1 VLANALADAVAV
13 ALPLALPLALAL
25 GLTEEAALMGTAVEP
40 AVADAPVAAE
50 ALPPALA
57 VADASGEDVCCDRA
71 AEANSATTMALT
83 LNRSNTF
90 FTLSTP
96 FSMRSGAP
104 RRLGHSPAYPFWGI
118 VGGKGRQHI
127 PQLSYFCCCLD
138 VASGALDASSAYSP
152 KCLEE
157 VCSRKSLG
165 EGVHRYV
172 LGG

>member
-1 VLANALADAVAV
+1 MANALADAVAV
-13 ALPLALPLALAL
+13 ALPLALAL

-40 AVADAPVAAE
+40 AVADAPVAV

-96 FSMRSGAP
+96 FDEVGGPKKVRAP
-104 RRLGHSPAYPFWGI
+104 TCLSLLGHC
-118 VGGKGRQHI
+118 GR
-127 PQLSYFCCCLD
+127 
-138 VASGALDASSAYSP
+138 
-152 KCLEE
+152 
-157 VCSRKSLG
+157 
-165 EGVHRYV
+165 
-172 LGG
+172 

>member
-1 VLANALADAVAV
+1 MANALADAVAE
-13 ALPLALPLALAL
+13 ALPLALAL

-40 AVADAPVAAE
+40 AVADAAVAE

-96 FSMRSGAP
+96 FDEVRCPNKVRALTCLSL
-104 RRLGHSPAYPFWGI
+104 LGHC
-118 VGGKGRQHI
+118 GR
-127 PQLSYFCCCLD
+127 
-138 VASGALDASSAYSP
+138 
-152 KCLEE
+152 
-157 VCSRKSLG
+157 
-165 EGVHRYV
+165 
-172 LGG
+172 